1 MKEKKV
7 TILPGLRVSEELAH
21 KIEKTINTLEE
32 HGYNV
37 PSLRRKIWA
46 DLAQIVEKGELP
58 AVPARIMTIR
68 DAEIIS
74 AYKVP
79 TDRLEEYYKALD
91 YFNIK
96 RPTMVKA
103 VIEAVIKAAEAKDHL
118 LMPLQL
124 RVAREWTC
132 PHCHEKFENKDAPS
146 RIIREQK
153 DGRAKR

>member
-1 MKEKKV
+1 M
-7 TILPGLRVSEELAH
+7 
-21 KIEKTINTLEE
+21 
-32 HGYNV
+32 
-37 PSLRRKIWA
+37 PSLRRKIWV
-46 DLAQIVEKGELP
+46 DLGQIVEKGELP

-74 AYKVP
+74 GYKLP
-79 TDRLEEYYKALD
+79 TDKLEEYYKALD

-103 VIEAVIKAAEAKDHL
+103 VIEAVIKAAEAKEHL
-118 LMPLQL
+118 LMPLEL